1 MELQTY
7 SSNVMPPV
15 GTLEFL
21 ETAQLERPESFDSPA
36 LSEVNSEGSVV
47 LPAKGEEWEV
57 VQQAIAGSAD
67 AQRQLFTRH
76 AGKLYRVAF
85 ALLRNKEDAEDAVQ
99 DGLCRAYAALRFFQ
113 GRSSFATWLTRIVV
127 NSALMSRRRKNA
139 RPETEH
145 VPETIVD
152 VRPDPEKLCAA
163 TELSA
168 LVERHLRQLPP
179 ALRTALRLAAID
191 GLSVAEASRA
201 LGISVSTFKSRTF
214 RARRRLAIVLQQ
226 SRPQLADE
234 LA

>member
-7 SSNVMPPV
+7 PSRVMPLV
-15 GTLEFL
+15 GAPGFLKPAHLES
-21 ETAQLERPESFDSPA
+21 PESFDPLA
-36 LSEVNSEGSVV
+36 PSEMNAEGSVV
-47 LPAKGEEWEV
+47 PPANGEEWEV

-67 AQRQLFTRH
+67 AQQQLFTRH
-76 AGKLYRVAF
+76 AGRLYRVAF

-99 DGLCRAYAALRFFQ
+99 DGLYRAYTALRFFQ

-127 NSALMSRRRKNA
+127 NSALMSRRRKNT
-139 RPETEH
+139 RLETAG
-145 VPETIVD
+145 VPEAVVD
-152 VRPDPEKLCAA
+152 VRPDPEKRCAA

-168 LVERHLRQLPP
+168 LLEKHLRQLPL
-179 ALRTALRLAAID
+179 ALRTALRLGAID

-226 SRPQLADE
+226 SRLQLADE